1 MRISTEP
8 PVHLTY
14 CMNVHPGETWAQN
27 MAAIRDM
34 ALAVRDRVCRD
45 QPFGLG
51 LRLSNAASLSLSE
64 PSARNEFKTFLDEH
78 SLYVFTVNAFP
89 YGAFHDTRVKEQV
102 YLPDW
107 RESARR
113 DYTIRVADIL
123 ANLLPDSVSGSIS
136 TVPCSYRQWM
146 RTREDTD
153 AVVRNLMDTVI
164 HLSNIERE
172 TGKTVHVGLEP
183 EPDCYLETT
192 NDIIHF
198 FETVLDDHGC
208 RYVRERTGCDAVRAK
223 NMIRRHLGVCFDA
236 CHLSLQFEDLAESLA
251 RIGEHGI
258 RLSKIHVSGAIRAV
272 YSDDFS
278 KQLSE
283 FEDDV
288 YLHQV
293 KIRSA
298 SGDIVSYPDLSDAL
312 SGASERDGTEWR
324 VHCHVPLYFTGAGE
338 IGSTAEEL
346 TEAFFR
352 IAITLGVEHL
362 EIETYTFNVLP
373 ERIRGKGLV
382 ASIADEYRWVL
393 DRCAVS

>member
-1 MRISTEP
+1 
-8 PVHLTY
+8 
-14 CMNVHPGETWAQN
+14 MNVHPGETWAQN

-198 FETVLDDHGC
+198 
-208 RYVRERTGCDAVRAK
+208 
-223 NMIRRHLGVCFDA
+223 
-236 CHLSLQFEDLAESLA
+236 
-251 RIGEHGI
+251 
-258 RLSKIHVSGAIRAV
+258 
-272 YSDDFS
+272 
-278 KQLSE
+278 
-283 FEDDV
+283 
-288 YLHQV
+288 
-293 KIRSA
+293 
-298 SGDIVSYPDLSDAL
+298 
-312 SGASERDGTEWR
+312 
-324 VHCHVPLYFTGAGE
+324 
-338 IGSTAEEL
+338 
-346 TEAFFR
+346 
-352 IAITLGVEHL
+352 
-362 EIETYTFNVLP
+362 
-373 ERIRGKGLV
+373 
-382 ASIADEYRWVL
+382 
-393 DRCAVS
+393 